1 VELKLP
7 DSDSKSAIQVV
18 ANPVFHEQTKHI
30 DIDCHF
36 IREKVQQGMVQPMYL
51 KTTEQPAD
59 LFTKGLTHLQ
69 HTYLLTK
76 LGMKNVFHTPS
87 LREDVEQL
95 VKCTGVD

>member
-1 VELKLP
+1 MY
-7 DSDSKSAIQVV
+7 SDSKSAIQIA
-18 ANPVFHEQTKHI
+18 ANSIFHERTKHI

-36 IREKVQQGMVQPMYL
+36 TKENVQLGMVRPLYL

-69 HTYLLTK
+69 QTYLLTK

-87 LREDVEQL
+87 SKEDVEEQ
-95 VKCTGVD
+95 VRC